1 MHNKID
7 KKITQ
12 VALDN
17 LDALEKVLHSPD
29 EIFNKEFPNIL
40 EEIKELLNVCPKD
53 FFIKASSSII
63 KDARENWEGEINKC

>member
-40 EEIKELLNVCPKD
+40 EEIKEQLNVCSKD
-53 FFIKASSSII
+53 FFIKVSSLII
-63 KDARENWEGEINKC
+63 KDAREDWEGEINKC